1 MILSI
6 PGKYPTFS
14 NIYLVQNKKRV
25 QTFNSRWKLWP
36 TSSQANWCTLYGK
49 NNFLKKVSELFFSW
63 YYVVSWT
70 KTKKHILAQQNLF
83 NSKTLW
89 LSDTCSK
96 QKCKHYKNDT
106 PYTMDMYTTTHNTRT
121 GITRIFFHQFQS
133 HSFEHF
139 KFLNYNIHDK
149 ICIFL

>member
-6 PGKYPTFS
+6 SGKSPTFS
-14 NIYLVQNKKRV
+14 NIYLVQNKKE
-25 QTFNSRWKLWP
+25 FKLLIQDENRP
-36 TSSQANWCTLYGK
+36 TSSRANWCTLYEKQIFEKSFGIFF
-49 NNFLKKVSELFFSW
+49 FLK
-63 YYVVSWT
+63 YIVSWT
-70 KTKKHILAQQNLF
+70 KIKKHILAKQNLF
-83 NSKTLW
+83 HSKTLW

-106 PYTMDMYTTTHNTRT
+106 PNTMDMYTTTHNTRT

-133 HSFEHF
+133 HPFEHF

>member
-25 QTFNSRWKLWP
+25 QTFNSRWNSDRLPHKQ
-36 TSSQANWCTLYGK
+36 TDAHCMK
-49 NNFLKKVSELFFSW
+49 NKFFKKVSELFFSW
-63 YYVVSWT
+63 YYIVSWT

-106 PYTMDMYTTTHNTRT
+106 PYTMNMYTTTHNTRT
-121 GITRIFFHQFQS
+121 GITRIFFHQLFQS

>member
-1 MILSI
+1 MISSI

-25 QTFNSRWKLWP
+25 QTFNSRWKLRLP
-36 TSSQANWCTLYGK
+36 HKQTDAHCMK
-49 NNFLKKVSELFFSW
+49 NKFLKKVSELFFSW
-63 YYVVSWT
+63 YYIVSWT

-96 QKCKHYKNDT
+96 QKCTHYKNDT

>member
-1 MILSI
+1 MISSI

-36 TSSQANWCTLYGK
+36 TSSQANWCTLYEKQIFKKSFGIVF
-49 NNFLKKVSELFFSW
+49 FLK
-63 YYVVSWT
+63 YIVSWT
-70 KTKKHILAQQNLF
+70 KIKKHILAKQNLF
-83 NSKTLW
+83 HSKTLW

-106 PYTMDMYTTTHNTRT
+106 PNTMDMYTTTHNTRT
-121 GITRIFFHQFQS
+121 GITRIFFQQFQS